1 MIKIHY
7 GQSPLLFINFIIL
20 FYSLGVYMTMK
31 IPEISKSYTHL
42 FCLIIVNLIL
52 AFYFTLRKHKFTFFT
67 ISYFAFLLGVMRI
80 SLYLHCR

>member
-31 IPEISKSYTHL
+31 TPEISKSYTHL
-42 FCLIIVNLIL
+42 FYLIIVNLIL
-52 AFYFTLRKHKFTFFT
+52 AVAKNL
-67 ISYFAFLLGVMRI
+67 
-80 SLYLHCR
+80 

>member
-31 IPEISKSYTHL
+31 TPEISKSYTHL
-42 FCLIIVNLIL
+42 FYLIIVNLIL
-52 AFYFTLRKHKFTFFT
+52 AF
-67 ISYFAFLLGVMRI
+67 FLLYVNI
-80 SLYLHCR
+80 NLHFYYILFYFSF

>member
-1 MIKIHY
+1 MIKIHF

-31 IPEISKSYTHL
+31 TPEISKSYTHL

-52 AFYFTLRKHKFTFFT
+52 AFYFTLRKHKLTFLL
-67 ISYFAFLLGVMRI
+67 SYFIFLFRCDAL
-80 SLYLHCR
+80 SLFYLHCQ